1 MSNEPFK
8 TGDGCEM
15 RRLCAD
21 SRYCVG
27 HCRTKRDDA
36 SRASVASM
44 ARYWSETAELSDLPG
59 MMGPDLRF
67 CLERCAELLE
77 LDL

>member
-1 MSNEPFK
+1 MSPEPFK

-15 RRLCAD
+15 RRLCRD
-21 SRYCVG
+21 SGYCVG
-27 HCRTKRDDA
+27 HCRTKATDA

-44 ARYWSETAELSDLPG
+44 ARYWSAAAELSDLPG

-77 LDL
+77 AGR